1 MLRFLI
7 LLCLLATCS
16 CSIRSAPRY
25 TADTAD
31 TADSTDSDSVVR
43 ELKERRRAS
52 PSRLARVVEGYLG
65 VPYKWGGTTRAGM
78 DCSAF
83 VRTIF
88 RKTYGIELPRTVRQ
102 MYGLGRT
109 VSQRQNLKPGD
120 LVFFRNT
127 SSGPGVSHVGIY
139 LSKER
144 FAHVGMSTGAT
155 ITSLDHPYFYRR
167 YVGARRV
174 ER

>member
-7 LLCLLATCS
+7 LLCLVATCS

-25 TADTAD
+25 TADSK
-31 TADSTDSDSVVR
+31 DSGSVAR
-43 ELKERRRAS
+43 ELEKRRRAS
-52 PSRLARVVEGYLG
+52 PSRLARVVKGYLG

-83 VRTIF
+83 VRAIF
-88 RKTYGIELPRTVRQ
+88 RKTYGIELPHTSKQIYRVGRPVSRRQ
-102 MYGLGRT
+102 D
-109 VSQRQNLKPGD
+109 LKPGD

-127 SSGPGVSHVGIY
+127 FSGPGVSHVGIY
-139 LSKER
+139 LSKGR
-144 FAHVGMSTGAT
+144 FAHVGVSTGAT
-155 ITSLDHPYFYRR
+155 ITPLDHPYFYRR

>member
-25 TADTAD
+25 TADD
-31 TADSTDSDSVVR
+31 PKDSDSDSVVR
-43 ELKERRRAS
+43 DLKERRRAS

-65 VPYKWGGTTRAGM
+65 VPYRWGGTTRAGM

-83 VRTIF
+83 VRAIF
-88 RKTYGIELPRTVRQ
+88 RKTYGIELPRTSKQIYRV
-102 MYGLGRT
+102 GRT
-109 VSQRQNLKPGD
+109 ISRRQDLKPGD

-139 LSKER
+139 LSKGR
-144 FAHVGMSTGAT
+144 FAHIGVSTGAT

>member
-1 MLRFLI
+1 MLRLLI
-7 LLCLLATCS
+7 FLCLLAACS

-25 TADTAD
+25 TADSA
-31 TADSTDSDSVVR
+31 DSDSVVR
-43 ELKERRRAS
+43 ELKKRRRAS

-83 VRTIF
+83 TRAVF
-88 RKTYGIELPRTVRQ
+88 RQTYGIELPRTSRQ
-102 MYGLGRT
+102 IYRVGRT
-109 VSQRQNLKPGD
+109 VSRRQDLKPGD

-127 SSGPGVSHVGIY
+127 FSGRGVSHVGIY
-139 LSKER
+139 IGKGH
-144 FAHVGMSTGAT
+144 FAHVGISTGAT
-155 ITSLDHPYFYRR
+155 ITALDHPYFHRR

>member
-1 MLRFLI
+1 MLHLLI

-25 TADTAD
+25 TAD
-31 TADSTDSDSVVR
+31 SSVAQ
-43 ELKERRRAS
+43 ELEKRRRAS
-52 PSRLARVVEGYLG
+52 PSRLAHVVEGYLG

-83 VRTIF
+83 VRAIF
-88 RKTYGIELPRTVRQ
+88 RQTYGIELPRTVKQ
-102 MYGLGRT
+102 MYVIGRT
-109 VSQRQNLKPGD
+109 IVQRRDLKPGD
-120 LVFFRNT
+120 LVFFRDT
-127 SSGPGVSHVGIY
+127 FSGPGVAHVGIY
-139 LSKER
+139 LGKGR
-144 FAHVGMSTGAT
+144 FAHVGVSTGGT
-155 ITSLDHPYFYRR
+155 ITSLNHPYFRIR

>member
-1 MLRFLI
+1 MLRLFI

-31 TADSTDSDSVVR
+31 SKDSDSKSVVR
-43 ELKERRRAS
+43 ELKERRRAT
-52 PSRLARVVEGYLG
+52 PKRLAHVVKGYLG

-83 VRTIF
+83 ARAVF
-88 RKTYGIELPRTVRQ
+88 RKTYGIELPRTTKQIYR
-102 MYGLGRT
+102 LGRP
-109 VSQRQNLKPGD
+109 VSRRQDLKPGD

-139 LSKER
+139 LSKGH
-144 FAHVGMSTGAT
+144 FAHIGVSTGAT
-155 ITSLDHPYFYRR
+155 ITPLDHPYFHRR

>member
-1 MLRFLI
+1 MLHFLI

-25 TADTAD
+25 TADTA
-31 TADSTDSDSVVR
+31 DSDSVVR

-83 VRTIF
+83 VRAIF
-88 RKTYGIELPRTVRQ
+88 RQTYGVELPRTVRQ
-102 MYGLGRT
+102 IYRVGRT
-109 VSQRQNLKPGD
+109 VSQRQDLKVGD
-120 LVFFRNT
+120 LVFFQNT
-127 SSGPGVSHVGIY
+127 SAGQGVSHVGIY
-139 LSKER
+139 LGKER
-144 FAHVGMSTGAT
+144 FAHVGISTGAT
-155 ITSLDHPYFYRR
+155 ITSLNHPYFRLR
-167 YVGARRV
+167 YAGARRV

>member
-1 MLRFLI
+1 MGPPTLRFLI
-7 LLCLLATCS
+7 FLCLLAACS
-16 CSIRSAPRY
+16 CAIRSAPRY
-25 TADTAD
+25 TAD
-31 TADSTDSDSVVR
+31 STDPDSVVR

-52 PSRLARVVEGYLG
+52 PSRLAQVVKGYLG
-65 VPYKWGGTTRAGM
+65 VPYRWGGTTRAGM

-88 RKTYGIELPRTVRQ
+88 RKTYGVELPRTTKQLYR
-102 MYGLGRT
+102 LGRT
-109 VSQRQNLKPGD
+109 VNRRQDLKPGD
-120 LVFFRNT
+120 LVFFKDTFSRQ
-127 SSGPGVSHVGIY
+127 GVSHVGIY
-139 LSKER
+139 LGKKR

>member
-1 MLRFLI
+1 MLRLLI
-7 LLCLLATCS
+7 FACLLATCS

-25 TADTAD
+25 TADSA
-31 TADSTDSDSVVR
+31 DSDSVVR

-52 PSRLARVVEGYLG
+52 PNRLARVVEGYLG

-83 VRTIF
+83 ARAVF
-88 RKTYGIELPRTVRQ
+88 RQTYGIELPRTVRQ
-102 MYGLGRT
+102 IYRVGRT
-109 VSQRQNLKPGD
+109 VSQRQDLKSGD

-127 SSGPGVSHVGIY
+127 FSGPGVSHIGIY
-139 LSKER
+139 LGKGR
-144 FAHVGMSTGAT
+144 FAHVGVSTGAT
-155 ITSLDHPYFYRR
+155 ITSLNHPYFRLR
-167 YVGARRV
+167 YAGARRV

>member
-1 MLRFLI
+1 MLRLLI

-25 TADTAD
+25 TADSK
-31 TADSTDSDSVVR
+31 DSGSVAR
-43 ELKERRRAS
+43 ELEKRRRAS
-52 PSRLARVVEGYLG
+52 PRRLARVVEGYLG

-83 VRTIF
+83 ARAIF
-88 RKTYGIELPRTVRQ
+88 RQTYGIELPRTSKQ
-102 MYGLGRT
+102 MYRVGRT
-109 VSQRQNLKPGD
+109 VVRRRDLKPGD
-120 LVFFRNT
+120 LVFFRDT
-127 SSGPGVSHVGIY
+127 FSGPGVSHVGIY
-139 LSKER
+139 LGKKR
-144 FAHVGMSTGAT
+144 FAHVGVSTGGT
-155 ITSLDHPYFYRR
+155 ITSLDHPYFRLR

>member
-1 MLRFLI
+1 MLHLLI
-7 LLCLLATCS
+7 FALILATCS

-25 TADTAD
+25 TADA
-31 TADSTDSDSVVR
+31 TDSDSVVR
-43 ELKERRRAS
+43 ELKQRRRAS

-83 VRTIF
+83 TRAIF
-88 RKTYGIELPRTVRQ
+88 RQTYGIELPRTARQ
-102 MYGLGRT
+102 IYRVGRT
-109 VSQRQNLKPGD
+109 VSRRQDLKPGD
-120 LVFFRNT
+120 LVFFQNT
-127 SSGPGVSHVGIY
+127 FSGRGVSHVGVY
-139 LSKER
+139 LGKGR
-144 FAHVGMSTGAT
+144 FAHAGVSTGVT
-155 ITSLDHPYFYRR
+155 ITSLSHPYFSTR

>member
-1 MLRFLI
+1 MLRLLI
-7 LLCLLATCS
+7 LLCLLASYS

-25 TADTAD
+25 TT
-31 TADSTDSDSVVR
+31 DSTVVR

-52 PSRLARVVEGYLG
+52 PRRLAHVVEGYFG

-83 VRTIF
+83 ARAIF
-88 RKTYGIELPRTVRQ
+88 RQTYGIELPRTTKQ
-102 MYGLGRT
+102 MYGIGRT
-109 VSQRQNLKPGD
+109 IVRRQDLKPGD
-120 LVFFRNT
+120 LVFFRDT
-127 SSGPGVSHVGIY
+127 FSGPGVSHVGIY
-139 LSKER
+139 LGKRR
-144 FAHVGMSTGAT
+144 FAHLGVSTGVT
-155 ITSLDHPYFYRR
+155 ITSLDHPYFHRR

>member
-1 MLRFLI
+1 MLHLFI
-7 LLCLLATCS
+7 LLCLFATCS

-25 TADTAD
+25 TAD
-31 TADSTDSDSVVR
+31 SKDSDSVVR

-83 VRTIF
+83 ARAIF
-88 RKTYGIELPRTVRQ
+88 RQTYGIELPRTAKQ
-102 MYGLGRT
+102 MYGVGRT
-109 VSQRQNLKPGD
+109 VSRRQDLKPGD

-127 SSGPGVSHVGIY
+127 FSGPGVSHVGIH
-139 LSKER
+139 LGKGR
-144 FAHVGMSTGAT
+144 FAHVGVSTGAT
-155 ITSLDHPYFYRR
+155 ITSLNHPYFHRR
-167 YVGARRV
+167 YIGARRV

>member
-1 MLRFLI
+1 MLHLLI

-25 TADTAD
+25 TADSK
-31 TADSTDSDSVVR
+31 DSSSVAH
-43 ELKERRRAS
+43 ELEKRRRAS
-52 PSRLARVVEGYLG
+52 PNRLARVVEGYLG
-65 VPYKWGGTTRAGM
+65 VPYKWGGNTRAGM

-88 RKTYGIELPRTVRQ
+88 RQTYGIELPLTSKQIYRV
-102 MYGLGRT
+102 GRT
-109 VSQRQNLKPGD
+109 INRRQDLKPGD
-120 LVFFRNT
+120 LVFFKNT
-127 SSGPGVSHVGIY
+127 FSGQGVSHVGIY
-139 LSKER
+139 LGKKR
-144 FAHVGMSTGAT
+144 FAHVGVSTGAT
-155 ITSLDHPYFYRR
+155 ITSLDHPYFLPR

>member
-25 TADTAD
+25 TADP
-31 TADSTDSDSVVR
+31 TDSDSVAR
-43 ELKERRRAS
+43 ELEKRRRAS

-65 VPYKWGGTTRAGM
+65 VPYKWGGNTRAGM

-88 RKTYGIELPRTVRQ
+88 RQTYGIELPLTAKQIYRV
-102 MYGLGRT
+102 GRT
-109 VSQRQNLKPGD
+109 VNQRQDLKAGD

-127 SSGPGVSHVGIY
+127 FSGQGVSHVGIY
-139 LSKER
+139 LGKKR
-144 FAHVGMSTGAT
+144 FAHVGVSTGAT
-155 ITSLDHPYFYRR
+155 ITSLDHPYFRVR

>member
-25 TADTAD
+25 TADD
-31 TADSTDSDSVVR
+31 PKDSDSKSVVR

-65 VPYKWGGTTRAGM
+65 VPYRWGGTTRAGM

-83 VRTIF
+83 VRAIF
-88 RKTYGIELPRTVRQ
+88 RKTYGIELPRTSKQIYRV
-102 MYGLGRT
+102 GRT
-109 VSQRQNLKPGD
+109 VSRRQDLKPGD

-139 LSKER
+139 LSKGR

-155 ITSLDHPYFYRR
+155 ITSLDHPYFHRR

>member
-1 MLRFLI
+1 MLHLLI

-25 TADTAD
+25 TAD
-31 TADSTDSDSVVR
+31 SSVAR
-43 ELKERRRAS
+43 ELEKRRRAS
-52 PSRLARVVEGYLG
+52 PSRLAHVVEGYLG

-83 VRTIF
+83 ARAIF
-88 RKTYGIELPRTVRQ
+88 RQTYGIELPRTTKQ
-102 MYGLGRT
+102 MYRLGRT
-109 VSQRQNLKPGD
+109 IVRWKDLKPGD
-120 LVFFRNT
+120 LVFFRDT
-127 SSGPGVSHVGIY
+127 FSGPGIAHVGVY
-139 LSKER
+139 LGKRR
-144 FAHVGMSTGAT
+144 FAHVGVSTGGT
-155 ITSLDHPYFYRR
+155 ITSLDHPYFRLR